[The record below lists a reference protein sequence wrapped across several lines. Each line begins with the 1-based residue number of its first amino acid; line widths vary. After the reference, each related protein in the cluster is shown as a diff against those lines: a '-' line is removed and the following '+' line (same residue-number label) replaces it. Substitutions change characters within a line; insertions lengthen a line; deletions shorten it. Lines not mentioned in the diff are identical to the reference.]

1 MMHKVI
7 GILKELREET
17 EMRNSSR
24 LVKIRLDNMIKA
36 ICVHILR
43 EKRRN

>member
-1 MMHKVI
+1 MMHNVF
-7 GILKELREET
+7 GNLKDREKT

-36 ICVHILR
+36 ICVYVLR